1 MNIPVINIAFNFDES
16 RKNEEISRYYELDHF
31 CEITSSNATDIVND
45 KDELS
50 LSIAR
55 YLSNPSHKEIY
66 RKNLVKE
73 FLGFSGDAVLKL
85 SNQIMDSIN
94 D

>member
-31 CEITSSNATDIVND
+31 CEITSSNATDIVHS

-50 LSIAR
+50 SSVAR
-55 YLSNPSHKEIY
+55 YLSNPSRKEIY

-85 SNQIMDSIN
+85 SDQIMDSIN